1 EQVIAPRSGRG
12 NPPVGRVR
20 VGSGNANTLQRPTTR
35 RRRHSAS
42 THGAAGRGSDGRR
55 SLWRELVVY
64 VPLALK
70 CLLAIGIGV
79 LIFAGYRAAAAASL
93 FQAQVV
99 DIDGTRRVAK
109 DDLRAIVRRAV
120 ASTGVWR
127 ADLSAISDE
136 LKKQPWVRTVAVS
149 RVLPSGLRVRVT
161 EREPR
166 AVVRN
171 SAGRLVWVDDDGINL
186 GTVSSTDH
194 TPAFFMRGW
203 DESGSPASRAG
214 NRERVVKYLE
224 LTRDWNT
231 QGLVHRVSEVNLDD
245 LRDVRA
251 QLAGDDSQVEVRLGG
266 EMLSE
271 RLQQALKVLD
281 EQRSTPR
288 GPFITYVDLTP
299 GTRAIIGTDVKAQ
312 AAAHEGTAR
321 QTRGVG
327 NGGNG
332 GSGHSGVKRKAES
345 AAARQRDKVPPKTRS
360 NRAARAPAVKTASGA
375 VRPRR
380 VG

>member
-1 EQVIAPRSGRG
+1 
-12 NPPVGRVR
+12 
-20 VGSGNANTLQRPTTR
+20 
-35 RRRHSAS
+35 
-42 THGAAGRGSDGRR
+42 
-55 SLWRELVVY
+55 
-64 VPLALK
+64 
-70 CLLAIGIGV
+70 
-79 LIFAGYRAAAAASL
+79 
-93 FQAQVV
+93 
-99 DIDGTRRVAK
+99 
-109 DDLRAIVRRAV
+109 
-120 ASTGVWR
+120 
-127 ADLSAISDE
+127 
-136 LKKQPWVRTVAVS
+136 
-149 RVLPSGLRVRVT
+149 
-161 EREPR
+161 
-166 AVVRN
+166 
-171 SAGRLVWVDDDGINL
+171 VDDDGINL
-186 GTVSSTDH
+186 GAVSSTDQ

-203 DESGSPASRAG
+203 DESGSLASRTK

-231 QGLVHRVSEVNLDD
+231 QGLAHRVSEVNLDD

-299 GTRAIIGTDVKAQ
+299 GTRAIIGTDAKAQ

-321 QTRGVG
+321 QTRSVG
-327 NGGNG
+327 NGGSVDNGSNG
-332 GSGHSGVKRKAES
+332 GGHSGEKRKAES
-345 AAARQRDKVPPKTRS
+345 AAARQRDKVPPKTPS
-360 NRAARAPAVKTASGA
+360 SRAARAPAVKTASGA